1 MNYAGGV
8 TTQWECRTVADVIG
22 VLSAMPRD
30 MELLVDGHGLCLVE
44 LFIPSQQ
51 HYVLRDNADPKLLA
65 RIAITG
71 VPEETSFYEE
81 DS

>member
-1 MNYAGGV
+1 MNYVGGV
-8 TTQWECRTVADVIG
+8 TAQWACRTVADVIG
-22 VLSAMPRD
+22 VLSTMPRD

-44 LFIPSQQ
+44 LLLPSQQ
-51 HYVLRDNADPKLLA
+51 HYALRDNADPKLQA

-81 DS
+81 DF